1 MPEAAGTSSG
11 AAPSPSMGTALRR
24 HFWERD
30 HPGGRPDGAD
40 LAALRRGVG
49 RAPGEAPQMWRY
61 YTTLTADGR
70 ISHRLWAEHVALTL
84 HAIHQ
89 QSLSVPAHQVGI
101 GLGTAALR
109 LHDSDAFSPDAVD
122 RRFNTVATATGLD
135 EAAYHLR
142 GLVRQFRQLTIGLDY
157 TALWRDLIDWQN
169 PGRIGEVRRRW
180 GSQYFFR
187 PRKGEA
193 AGAAVDGEPGAS

>member
-1 MPEAAGTSSG
+1 MSEAAGTSPG
-11 AAPSPSMGTALRR
+11 TAPSPSTGTVARR

-49 RAPGEAPQMWRY
+49 RAPGEAPQMWHY
-61 YTTLTADGR
+61 YTTLSADGG
-70 ISHRLWAEHVALTL
+70 ISRRLWAEHVALTL
-84 HAIHQ
+84 YAIHQ
-89 QSLSVPAHQVGI
+89 QSLSVPAHQAGT
-101 GLGTAALR
+101 GFGTAALR

-122 RRFNTVATATGLD
+122 RRFNAVATATTLD

-142 GLVRQFRQLTIGLDY
+142 GLVRQFRQVAIAFDY
-157 TALWRDLIDWQN
+157 TALWHDLITWQS
-169 PGRIGEVRRRW
+169 PERIGEVRRRW

-187 PRKGEA
+187 PRRGEA
-193 AGAAVDGEPGAS
+193 PGVAVNGEPGAS